1 MGMTNEQL
9 KGTVAVTESLAY
21 LEQDRYLSKREAAT
35 YLALSI
41 RTLDTRLHE
50 IPHFRVGKKRLF
62 KKSELDEWMEHYRE
76 RPQKLDLRGLLD
88 EAVRQ
93 ALGDEE
99 YVKRR
104 RSRKYGHVSAILDL

>member
-1 MGMTNEQL
+1 
-9 KGTVAVTESLAY
+9 
-21 LEQDRYLSKREAAT
+21 LEQDRYLSKKEAAK

-76 RPQKLDLRGLLD
+76 VLRELDLHALLD
-88 EAVRQ
+88 EAIRQ
-93 ALGDEE
+93 ARDKQE
-99 YVKRR
+99 YAKSR
-104 RSRKYGHVSAILDL
+104 RSIKWRPCSRKTGSVM